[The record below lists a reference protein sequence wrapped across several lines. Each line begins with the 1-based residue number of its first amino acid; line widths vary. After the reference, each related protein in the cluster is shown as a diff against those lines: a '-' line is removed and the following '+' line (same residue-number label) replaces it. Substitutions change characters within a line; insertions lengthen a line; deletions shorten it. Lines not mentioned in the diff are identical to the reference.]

1 MTVITDIEIP
11 ADQFAL
17 GRLFAT
23 HSDIAIEV
31 ERIIPLGKRIIPLFW
46 VEGVAPETI
55 EETIR
60 SDPITVDV
68 RQLTTVEDRTLFE
81 VQWDEKVNGLLGTLR
96 KSRADVLRASG
107 DDSHW
112 TFRLQFHDRE
122 LLSTFRDK
130 CQDSGI
136 QMVLHALYNPTPKGD
151 PTNTLTDEQF
161 DILATAYE
169 HGYFEVP
176 RGITMGELADL
187 IGISTNAASQ
197 RMRRGLATVVA
208 DAIESI
214 VLEGEHE
221 LPDQTE

>member
-23 HSDIAIEV
+23 HGDIAIEV
-31 ERIIPLGKRIIPLFW
+31 ERIIPLGKSVIPLFW

-55 EETIR
+55 EATIR
-60 SDPITVDV
+60 SDPLTVAV

-81 VQWDEKVNGLLGTLR
+81 VQWGEDVNGLLGPLR
-96 KSRADVLRASG
+96 ESHADILRASG
-107 DDSHW
+107 DASHW

-136 QMVLHALYNPTPKGD
+136 QMMLHALYNPTPAVD
-151 PTNTLTDEQF
+151 PASALTDEQF
-161 DILATAYE
+161 DTLATAYE

-197 RMRRGLATVVA
+197 RMRRGLSTIVG
-208 DAIESI
+208 DTIETI